1 MAIAS
6 TLDALLD
13 NYQEF
18 DVGDLQRSFYQDKTI
33 QLIKRP
39 VARYSY
45 ALVRASLN
53 VFVQRNLAD
62 HLNSLAFDRDSFF
75 EEVKGYAPQVWPY
88 YLEEAQAALPSAR
101 ITQLHELDFK
111 NWGPD
116 GKRCFGAWHRLT
128 FPEFPVDVLLQLSN
142 QKGRLGAFEGL
153 CFLDNDQNTDYRLPG
168 DHEQSCQHLGSLH
181 LQVITDEILESL
193 GISPE
198 SAISAIKY
206 MMR

>member
-1 MAIAS
+1 MTIAS

-18 DVGDLQRSFYQDKTI
+18 DIGQLQRSFYRDKTL

-45 ALVRASLN
+45 AMVRASLN
-53 VFVQRNLAD
+53 VFVQRKFAD
-62 HLNSLAFDRDSFF
+62 HLNSLAFDRDGFF
-75 EEVKGYAPQVWPY
+75 AHVRRYVPQVWPY
-88 YLEEAQAALPSAR
+88 YLEEAQATLPFAR
-101 ITQLHELDFK
+101 ITQLHELEFR
-111 NWGPD
+111 NWEPGS
-116 GKRCFGAWHRLT
+116 KRCFGAWHRLT
-128 FPEFPVDVLLQLSN
+128 FPEFPVDILLQISN

-153 CFLDNDQNTDYRLPG
+153 CFLDNDQNGDYCLPD
-168 DHEQSCQHLGSLH
+168 DHEHTCQHLGSLH
-181 LQVITDEILESL
+181 LQAIIDEILEAL

-206 MMR
+206 LLR